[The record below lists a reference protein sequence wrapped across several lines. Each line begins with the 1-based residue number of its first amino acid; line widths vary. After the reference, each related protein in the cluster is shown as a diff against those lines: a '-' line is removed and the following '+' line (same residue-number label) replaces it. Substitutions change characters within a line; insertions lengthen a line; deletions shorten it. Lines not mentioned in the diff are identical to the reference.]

1 MATRTG
7 SLVKRVGV
15 RQQVCMSGGVAQ
27 NEGVR
32 KALEEELGVELAYSD
47 KAQLMGALGAAIY
60 AYGKAAK

>member
-1 MATRTG
+1 
-7 SLVKRVGV
+7 
-15 RQQVCMSGGVAQ
+15 MSGGVAQ